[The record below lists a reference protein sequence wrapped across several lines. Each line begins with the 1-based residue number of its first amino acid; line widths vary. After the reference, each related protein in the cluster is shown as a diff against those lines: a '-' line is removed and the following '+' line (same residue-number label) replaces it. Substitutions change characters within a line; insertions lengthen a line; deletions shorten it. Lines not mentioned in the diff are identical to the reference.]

1 MKNNL
6 DILAFGA
13 HPDDV
18 EIGMAGT
25 IAKYSRL
32 GKLIGICDLTNA
44 ELSSNGTTQLRINEA
59 EQASA
64 ILGVVER
71 RILDIPDREI
81 EINRQNIEKIVS
93 VIRSLKPKTVFVPY
107 YVDRHPDHG
116 HCARLV
122 EEAVF
127 SAKIRKF
134 KDPEGLEPHHVSS
147 VYFYI
152 INGFHKPDFV
162 IDITD
167 TIHLKIESL
176 NAYKSQFTKKSGSI
190 DTPLVNNYI
199 ETVVSRESVYGQGNG
214 VEFAE
219 GFISKQ
225 PILLV
230 NDLIRE

>member
-1 MKNNL
+1 MKKDL

-25 IAKYSRL
+25 IAKYSKL
-32 GKLIGICDLTNA
+32 GKLVGICDLTNA
-44 ELSSNGTTQLRINEA
+44 ELSSNGTPQIRRNEA
-59 EQASA
+59 EQSSK
-64 ILGVVER
+64 ILGVSER
-71 RILDIPDREI
+71 LFLDIPDRGLELNK
-81 EINRQNIEKIVS
+81 ENIGKIVS
-93 VIRSLKPKTVFVPY
+93 VIRRLKPKTIFVPY

-127 SAKIRKF
+127 SAKIKKF
-134 KDPEGLEPHHVSS
+134 EDPEGLDPHQVRS
-147 VYFYI
+147 VYYYM
-152 INGFHKPDFV
+152 INGFHQPNFV

-167 TIHLKIESL
+167 TIELKISSL
-176 NAYKSQFTKKSGSI
+176 KAYKSQFTKETNSI

-199 ETVVSRESVYGQGNG
+199 EIVVSREKLFGQGNG

-225 PILLV
+225 PVLLA
-230 NDLIRE
+230 NDLLGE